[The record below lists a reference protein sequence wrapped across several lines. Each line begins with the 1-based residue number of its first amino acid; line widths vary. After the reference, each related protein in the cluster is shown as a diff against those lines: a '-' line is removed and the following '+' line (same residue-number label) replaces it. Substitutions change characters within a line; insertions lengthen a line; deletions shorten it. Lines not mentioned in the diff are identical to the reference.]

1 VRQRFLATA
10 TGTIARAALMSAAVT
25 IGSSMLAPS
34 AWAIPFDLPSTAC
47 PACGGSISAHAV
59 VTLDTNKLTVVLT
72 NTGDPTSLS
81 LGQLVSG
88 FDITFGTA
96 IGSVSG
102 LTQAGQLIT
111 VSDKASGGVVTP
123 INGNPDHWG
132 AAVNASGTLFIAT
145 AGFGSATAN
154 PQNMIISGTASNTF
168 PQDGLGNTNQQ
179 PYIQGPGTFTLTVN
193 GLTSTTPISSVSFEF
208 GTGPEADIIVVPGPI
223 VGAGLPGLVAACTG
237 LVALARRRRKLVV

>member
-1 VRQRFLATA
+1 MRQRFLATA

-96 IGSVSG
+96 IGSPSG
-102 LTQAGQLIT
+102 LTQTGQLID
-111 VSDKASGGVVTP
+111 VASNGSVTQ
-123 INGNPDHWG
+123 IAGNPTHWG

-145 AGFGSATAN
+145 AGFGSQPMN
-154 PQNMIISGTASNTF
+154 PINMIISGNTSSNF
-168 PQDGLGNTNQQ
+168 NQDGLTNTNQQ
-179 PYIQGPGTFTLTVN
+179 PFIQGPGTFTLTLP
-193 GLTSTTPISSVSFEF
+193 GLTSATPITSVSFEF
-208 GTGPEADIIVVPGPI
+208 GTGPEADFVVPGPI
-223 VGAGLPGLVAACTG
+223 VGAGLPGLIAACTG
-237 LVALARRRRKLVV
+237 LVALARRRRKIA

>member
-1 VRQRFLATA
+1 MKQRSLATA
-10 TGTIARAALMSAAVT
+10 TSTIARAALMSAAVT
-25 IGSSMLAPS
+25 IGSSMLAPG
-34 AWAIPFDLPSTAC
+34 AWAISFDLPTTPCS
-47 PACGGSISAHAV
+47 PCGGSVSAHAD
-59 VTLDTNKLTVVLT
+59 VTLGTNTLTVVLT
-72 NTGDPTSLS
+72 NTENPASLS

-145 AGFGSATAN
+145 AGFGSQPMN
-154 PQNMIISGTASNTF
+154 PINMIISGNTSSNF
-168 PQDGLGNTNQQ
+168 NQDGLTNTNQQ
-179 PYIQGPGTFTLTVN
+179 PFIQGPGTFSLTVP
-193 GLTSTTPISSVSFEF
+193 GLTSATSITSVSFEF
-208 GTGPEADIIVVPGPI
+208 GTGPEADFVVPGPI
-223 VGAGLPGLVAACTG
+223 VGAGLPGLIAACTG
-237 LVALARRRRKLVV
+237 LVALARRRRKIA